1 MAQTAELL
9 LLQDTRLHTDS
20 NGSAMPF
27 PCDCTL
33 PVYGNGEAPAKQQE
47 AVIPQF
53 IANPTIKFN
62 LNHNNTLYHNQ
73 NHNNQPKPII

>member
-33 PVYGNGEAPAKQQE
+33 PVYGNGEAPAKLV
-47 AVIPQF
+47 ASM
-53 IANPTIKFN
+53 
-62 LNHNNTLYHNQ
+62 TLRHPNR
-73 NHNNQPKPII
+73 